1 MIDAPRN
8 VFRRALADVLV
19 HEGGWSDHPD
29 DPGGKTF
36 RGVTK
41 KAWEAHVGRK
51 VSGEELKRLT
61 FDQIAEFYYR
71 RYWLVAECDQL
82 PHGISALVFDIA
94 VNSGP
99 SRAIKI
105 LQHAM
110 NKLTR
115 TRLLVDGIA
124 GPKTIATAARVNVF
138 ECIDE
143 MAIERLRFFQRLKT
157 WGSFGNGWTR
167 RAFKTATFAT
177 QEACGLGGAVITQT
191 MDYDPPLKV
200 SR

>member
-1 MIDAPRN
+1 MIGQTQD

-41 KAWEAHVGRK
+41 AAWEKHVGRK
-51 VSGEELKRLT
+51 VTGEELKRLT
-61 FDQIAEFYYR
+61 FSQIADFYHR

-82 PHGISALVFDIA
+82 PNGLSALVFDIA

-99 SRAIKI
+99 GRAIKM
-105 LQHAM
+105 LQQAL

-115 TRLLVDGIA
+115 ARLAVDGIP
-124 GPKTIATAARVNVF
+124 GPKTLGTAARVNVF
-138 ECIDE
+138 ECINE
-143 MAIERLRFFQRLKT
+143 IAIMRLAFYQRLRNWR
-157 WGSFGNGWTR
+157 SFKGGWTR
-167 RAFKTATFAT
+167 RAFQTATFAT
-177 QEACGLGGAVITQT
+177 AEACGLGAGVIGQT
-191 MDYDPPLKV
+191 MNYDPPLTV
-200 SR
+200 PR